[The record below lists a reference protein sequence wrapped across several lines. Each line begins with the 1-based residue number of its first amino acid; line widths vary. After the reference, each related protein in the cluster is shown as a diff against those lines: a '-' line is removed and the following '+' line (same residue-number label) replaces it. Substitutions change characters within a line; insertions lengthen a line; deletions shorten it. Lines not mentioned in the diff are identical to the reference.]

1 MERVTMTVSE
11 FAKYLGIGLNKAY
24 EIINSGE
31 IPHLKIGRK
40 FKIPKK
46 GIDEWIEKMSSIKKA
61 I

>member
-11 FAKYLGIGLNKAY
+11 FAKYLGIGLNNAY